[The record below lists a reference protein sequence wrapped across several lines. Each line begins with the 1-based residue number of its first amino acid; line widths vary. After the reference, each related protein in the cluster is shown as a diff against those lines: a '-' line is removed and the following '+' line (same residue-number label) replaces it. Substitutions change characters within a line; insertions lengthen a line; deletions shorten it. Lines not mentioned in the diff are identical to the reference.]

1 MYQLIQPRLRFMGN
15 GEKQHLKLYFP
26 FIPGDITNRV
36 IGFFWKWIPNQ
47 KVFLRRGFRY
57 IR

>member
-1 MYQLIQPRLRFMGN
+1 MGN